1 VGEYTRDVLSSDY
14 RSHAEGLDGLDSLSM
29 DSPDWLR
36 TQLTSFTCPACGRR
50 YRGSRI
56 KLVAERDGLFF
67 VDLDCSRCGS
77 HTVAIVTVEL
87 DDLELSIID
96 ASDIELDVDL
106 EPEHL
111 GELLPENLALVT
123 ADDVL
128 DMHELLA
135 GFDGDMHALL
145 AKPSDTDGP
154 QGT

>member
-1 VGEYTRDVLSSDY
+1 
-14 RSHAEGLDGLDSLSM
+14 M

-56 KLVAERDGLFF
+56 RLLAERDGLYF

-77 HTVAIVTVEL
+77 RTVAIVTVEQ
-87 DDLELSIID
+87 DETDVAIID
-96 ASDIELDVDL
+96 ASDLELAVDG

-111 GELLPENLALVT
+111 GEPLPAAAAPVT

-128 DMHELLA
+128 EMHEFLA
-135 GFDGDMHALL
+135 DFDGDMRKLL
-145 AKPSDTDGP
+145 AA
-154 QGT
+154 

>member
-1 VGEYTRDVLSSDY
+1 
-14 RSHAEGLDGLDSLSM
+14 M

-36 TQLTSFTCPACGRR
+36 TQLTSFSCPSCGRR

-87 DDLELSIID
+87 DEAEMSIID
-96 ASDIELDVDL
+96 ASDIELAVEL

-111 GELLPENLALVT
+111 GEALPAGVAPVT

-145 AKPSDTDGP
+145 GAAGSGLDGA
-154 QGT
+154 GRE

>member
-1 VGEYTRDVLSSDY
+1 
-14 RSHAEGLDGLDSLSM
+14 M

-56 KLVAERDGLFF
+56 KLLAERDGLFF

-87 DDLELSIID
+87 GEAELSIID
-96 ASDIELDVDL
+96 ASDIELAVDL

-111 GELLPENLALVT
+111 GEDLPAGAALVT

-128 DMHELLA
+128 DVHELLA

-145 AKPSDTDGP
+145 AATRRSTDG
-154 QGT
+154 TDRADRE

>member
-1 VGEYTRDVLSSDY
+1 
-14 RSHAEGLDGLDSLSM
+14 M

-56 KLVAERDGLFF
+56 KLLAERDGLFF

-87 DDLELSIID
+87 DDSELSIVD
-96 ASDIELDVDL
+96 ASDIELAVDL

-111 GELLPENLALVT
+111 GEELPVGAALVT
-123 ADDVL
+123 GDDVL
-128 DMHELLA
+128 AVHELLTD
-135 GFDGDMHALL
+135 FDGDVYALL
-145 AKPSDTDGP
+145 GLSGDGLDGAAP
-154 QGT
+154 E

>member
-1 VGEYTRDVLSSDY
+1 
-14 RSHAEGLDGLDSLSM
+14 M

-56 KLVAERDGLFF
+56 ELLAERDGLFF
-67 VDLDCSRCGS
+67 VDMDCSRCGS
-77 HTVAIVTVEL
+77 HTVAIVTVET
-87 DDLELSIID
+87 DDDEHSIID
-96 ASDIELDVDL
+96 ISDIELAVDL

-111 GELLPENLALVT
+111 GEEIPAAAALVT

-135 GFDGDMHALL
+135 GYDGDVRTLVG
-145 AKPSDTDGP
+145 DTDGAEDDAAR
-154 QGT
+154 

>member
-1 VGEYTRDVLSSDY
+1 
-14 RSHAEGLDGLDSLSM
+14 M

-56 KLVAERDGLFF
+56 KLLAEREGLFF

-77 HTVAIVTVEL
+77 HTVAIVTVES
-87 DDLELSIID
+87 DEAQLSIID
-96 ASDIELDVDL
+96 ASDIELAVDL

-111 GELLPENLALVT
+111 GEDLPANATLVT

-128 DMHELLA
+128 DMHELLTA
-135 GFDGDMHALL
+135 FEGDMRGLL
-145 AKPSDTDGP
+145 AAGRGGTDGAARR
-154 QGT
+154 